1 MHTRKGNIAT
11 VLLILFSIIQSIGLI
26 YNYNIELHRH
36 NEHSNENLSAKKNQF
51 ISLTFKEWSL
61 VRKVNKDEILLNGK
75 MFDVKSITYK
85 QNNVLV
91 YGHFD
96 SKEDQLLSKSRD
108 ANSKKNELQKTVKIS
123 ILYCD
128 ELLDY
133 SVKPIYYIVD
143 SKKQFLQSELININ
157 LPIEIPPP
165 EFV

>member
-1 MHTRKGNIAT
+1 
-11 VLLILFSIIQSIGLI
+11 
-26 YNYNIELHRH
+26 
-36 NEHSNENLSAKKNQF
+36 
-51 ISLTFKEWSL
+51 
-61 VRKVNKDEILLNGK
+61 
-75 MFDVKSITYK
+75 
-85 QNNVLV
+85 
-91 YGHFD
+91 
-96 SKEDQLLSKSRD
+96 
-108 ANSKKNELQKTVKIS
+108 LQKTVKIS

>member
-1 MHTRKGNIAT
+1 MHARKGNIAT

-36 NEHSNENLSAKKNQF
+36 NEHSNENFSAKKNQF
-51 ISLTFKEWSL
+51 ISLTLKEWSM

-143 SKKQFLQSELININ
+143 SKKQFLQSEFINIS

-165 EFV
+165 ELV

>member
-1 MHTRKGNIAT
+1 MHAKRGNIAT

-36 NEHSNENLSAKKNQF
+36 NQHSNVNFSAKKNQF
-51 ISLTFKEWSL
+51 ITLTLKEWSM

-75 MFDVKSITYK
+75 MFDVKAISYK
-85 QNNVLV
+85 HDNVLV

-96 SKEDQLLSKSRD
+96 SKEDQLLSKSREAD
-108 ANSKKNELQKTVKIS
+108 SKKNELQKTVKIS

-128 ELLDY
+128 EILDY
-133 SVKPIYYIVD
+133 SVKPIYYILD
-143 SKKQFLQSELININ
+143 SKKQFLQSEFINIS